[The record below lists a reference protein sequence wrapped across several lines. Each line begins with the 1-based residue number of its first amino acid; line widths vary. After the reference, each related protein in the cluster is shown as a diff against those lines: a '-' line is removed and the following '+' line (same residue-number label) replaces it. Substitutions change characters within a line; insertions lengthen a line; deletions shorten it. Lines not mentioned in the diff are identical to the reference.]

1 MRRSCRHYEAE
12 ARINAD
18 AQRDVARINADA
30 ELVRKH
36 DYKFLHHPPPPYGDD
51 SVDVMQVDQQIG
63 TYPDQDRAYA
73 AAQRDLAPQ
82 RDDVQPAQL
91 ARPCRTQAPTLAWAK
106 HGSGR
111 CPIGWSR
118 SRSCW

>member
-1 MRRSCRHYEAE
+1 MRRSCRHYEAK

-82 RDDVQPAQL
+82 RDRPVTGLRSAKRGL
-91 ARPCRTQAPTLAWAK
+91 A
-106 HGSGR
+106 
-111 CPIGWSR
+111 R
-118 SRSCW
+118 SRSWGERGA